1 MKHYFPSFAAL
12 TLSLMSSAITPAIK
26 ADEWNKKTTITI
38 DQAIEVQDTVLP
50 AGSYVIKLVDSS
62 SVRNL
67 VQIFN
72 ADEDRLI
79 TAVFAI
85 PAYRL
90 TPRDNSEFKF
100 YESEDGRPP
109 VLRTWFYPGDD
120 AGFEFRQ
127 SRPARAA
134 DSERAT
140 ANTDASIS
148 GDN

>member
-12 TLSLMSSAITPAIK
+12 TLSLMSSAITPAMN
-26 ADEWNKKTTITI
+26 ADEWNKRTITI

-50 AGSYVIKLVDSS
+50 AGSYVIKLVDSP

-79 TAVFAI
+79 TAVFAV
-85 PAYRL
+85 PAYRFA
-90 TPRDNSEFKF
+90 PRDNSEFKF
-100 YESEDGRPP
+100 YESEAGIPP

-127 SRPARAA
+127 GRPAKAA

-140 ANTDASIS
+140 ANTNASIS
-148 GDN
+148 GGD